1 VKLVP
6 FWTDDHPRPADL
18 GAAQVPSESDVVV
31 VGSGYTGLS
40 AARELAMLGKS
51 VTVVDAGDIASGAS
65 SINGGQVNYGPKASA
80 KRVFEQHGP
89 ALGRRIWDASMA
101 AIDAVEE
108 LVSDEDIACD
118 FSRPG
123 AVELAYR
130 ASDFDDLVAESRWM
144 AHYLDFETEPIPQ
157 ARMDEVIDSD
167 HFACALVDFS
177 GGSLHPAKYAFGLA
191 GATAERGASLV
202 GNAEV
207 TAIER
212 RGAGFTVT
220 TGKGTVRTGAVIMA
234 TNGYTSSGLVPGLRR
249 QIVPVGSYQIATEP
263 LGEATAE
270 RLLPK
275 RRNAWTARRL
285 LNYFKRSPDDRILFG
300 GRHTLSTGRELMR
313 SAIDLRASLLQVFPE
328 LEDAEIT
335 HTWSG
340 TVGVTFDLLPH
351 IGTIDGVWYAMGYS
365 GHGVGLSTY
374 LGREVG
380 RIVGGAQDGCV
391 FSEIDPATRFFYR
404 NHPWFLPFAA
414 RLYDTLDYFGR

>member
-1 VKLVP
+1 VRLVP
-6 FWTDDHPRPADL
+6 FWTEDHPRPTDL
-18 GAAQVPSESDVVV
+18 GKGALPAETDVLV

-40 AARELAMLGKS
+40 AARELAILGRD
-51 VTVVDAGDIASGAS
+51 VTVVDRGEIASGAS
-65 SINGGQVNYGPKASA
+65 SINGGQVNYGPKGSA
-80 KRVFEQHGP
+80 KKLFAQHGP
-89 ALGRRIWDASMA
+89 ETGRRIWDASMA
-101 AIDAVEE
+101 AIETVEE
-108 LVSDEDIACD
+108 IVGDEDIACD

-130 ASDFDDLVAESRWM
+130 ASEYDDLVAESRWM
-144 AHYLDFETEPIPQ
+144 ARNLDFETEPIPPD
-157 ARMDEVIDSD
+157 RIGEVIDSG

-191 GATAERGASLV
+191 DAAAGRGATLV

-212 RGAGFTVT
+212 SGAGFRVT
-220 TGKGTVRTGAVIMA
+220 TSVGAVGAGAVIMA
-234 TNGYTSSGLVPGLRR
+234 TNGYTPPRLVPGLRR
-249 QIVPVGSYQIATEP
+249 AIVPVGSYQIATEP

-285 LNYFKRSPDDRILFG
+285 LNYFRRSPDDRILFG
-300 GRHTLSTGRELMR
+300 GRHTLSTGRELMH
-313 SAIDLRASLLQVFPE
+313 SAIDLRASMLEIFPE

-335 HTWSG
+335 HSWSG

-351 IGTIDGVWYAMGYS
+351 IGTIDGIWYAMGYS

-380 RIVGGAQDGCV
+380 RIVAGAPAGCV
-391 FSEIDPATRFFYR
+391 FAEIEPETRFFYR
-404 NHPWFLPFAA
+404 NQPWFLPFAA